1 MRAWRSASRPIGGF
15 SVREIARAFLSEEST
30 IAQRI
35 VRAKRQIRDRR
46 LTLELPGA
54 SDLERRLDSVLDVV
68 YLMFNE
74 GYAAHEGEELDS
86 PGPVPR
92 SAAPRPAHRGLV
104 DGGAAG
110 ACARRADGLAGGA
123 PAGTR

>member
-1 MRAWRSASRPIGGF
+1 MILMCCHPEIPRDASVALSLKTIGGF

-74 GYAAHEGEELDS
+74 GYAAHEGEDLIRQTCASKRCVSACSS
-86 PGPVPR
+86 PPR
-92 SAAPRPAHRGLV
+92 RWRRRG
-104 DGGAAG
+104 
-110 ACARRADGLAGGA
+110 CMRSSR
-123 PAGTR
+123 